1 MALRQNKFYNIL
13 PQNDSSSEVF
23 FQSALGTERTK
34 EAAIWQ
40 RLGIIFTHKT
50 LMWNGQIIFVIIF

>member
-13 PQNDSSSEVF
+13 SQNDSSSEVF

-50 LMWNGQIIFVIIF
+50 LM